1 MKIKD
6 FVNKVIDNRDVFK
19 GVVMINING
28 GFITN
33 VRELLR
39 DIRNIDT
46 YQKFVADNDDV
57 IFMIK
62 TL

>member
-6 FVNKVIDNRDVFK
+6 FVNKVIDNRDAFK